1 MLKGF
6 YLTLMIGPAV
16 PVPAPQP
23 VMDALASI
31 QVNSDKDRSGFQLT
45 FNVSKKSPLMTTM
58 LPAGYFDPIITRVII
73 IATVSGMPSV
83 LMDGIITRQE
93 LTPSDD
99 PSKSTLTVTGEDLSV
114 LMDIVQMPFMRF
126 PAQPA
131 NVRVLT
137 MLAKYVAFGVVC
149 LLDSGRRP
157 LLPRWLGYL
166 SFWAAFTFFAVFFM
180 PSFKSGPLS
189 WQGLVTFYVA
199 LGAFFVWIAAVIPCS
214 LNAIT
219 AIEREQSG

>member
-99 PSKSTLTVTGEDLSV
+99 PSKSTLTVTGEV
-114 LMDIVQMPFMRF
+114 F
-126 PAQPA
+126 PRNP
-131 NVRVLT
+131 LT
-137 MLAKYVAFGVVC
+137 CGC
-149 LLDSGRRP
+149 
-157 LLPRWLGYL
+157 
-166 SFWAAFTFFAVFFM
+166 
-180 PSFKSGPLS
+180 
-189 WQGLVTFYVA
+189 
-199 LGAFFVWIAAVIPCS
+199 
-214 LNAIT
+214 
-219 AIEREQSG
+219 